1 MADFDIKPE
10 DIKDTSGLG
19 DKISEMYNRSKAT
32 MDLRTNNFE
41 LFTKISHNM
50 NLYEKRRNTEF
61 SEGTTQALK
70 RKLRAQTLQRVP
82 DGEITTQFDKNSIEQ
97 VETEFLFDTK
107 IVRSEFDGKD
117 MMKNLWRAFNT
128 SYDYGFACIRT
139 GFERDLDGDLR
150 ISWKQ
155 IGWNDVY
162 PAPDCDFIEEAE
174 WYVIR
179 EYISRAEIK
188 ALIDWD
194 TETVKD
200 KTYFEDTVKFLSDWE
215 PSEGPEYDSIPLAD
229 KKKGVTKVESI
240 EVLTLYKRGADEF
253 YSYVPSCH
261 AMLRMVKNEDPRKD
275 VPIHFLILEP
285 DPEFPLGCSSVMWTL
300 AQQQFADAF
309 QTSAYQTLL
318 LATKPPIMATGNL
331 MNAKIRMEP
340 AAFWDLG
347 NNPNN
352 KIEKFPVETT
362 TITQY
367 GSILENIGANMMKNL
382 NVTDQTIASDAN
394 VARYSGT
401 APGVH
406 EQAKD
411 KTITINQYAK
421 RIEIFF
427 CEWANHALRS
437 YIASMG
443 GKIKMTVD
451 EPTRRRIWDIEMAR
465 DQRRKQS
472 GEKPGESII
481 DGDKIEIDFDNL
493 STDLLSFSV
502 RAGSLIETREEEERR
517 NIQEMLIPVSQ
528 MLGNVSEKNRGAFEQ
543 NIMQMMARLFDLSNI
558 DVSAQ
563 TSQRIDDQLL
573 LEAQRATMD
582 QVMAQQQ
589 QINQIA
595 QQIMPNQGQQQP
607 GATPNQGPQDQQQP
621 SLAQPQGPQG
631 QQQPGLMP
639 NQEPLETIRAPQPDN
654 PGLTPELQQGVPSD
668 MNQISA
674 QGNLQ

>member
-1 MADFDIKPE
+1 MGRFNIDPE

-19 DKISEMYNRSKAT
+19 DKIDEMYNRSKAT
-32 MDLRTNNFE
+32 MNTRTDQFNM
-41 LFTKISHNM
+41 FTRISHNQS
-50 NLYEKRRNTEF
+50 LYDRGHARDVF

-70 RKLRAQTLQRVP
+70 RKIRAQTLQRVP
-82 DGEITTQFDKNSIEQ
+82 DGEIQTQFDKNSIEQ
-97 VETEFLFDTK
+97 VETEFLFETK
-107 IVRSEFDGKD
+107 VLTSEYDGKD
-117 MMKNLWRAFNT
+117 MLKNLWRAFNA
-128 SYDYGFACIRT
+128 SYDYGFACVRT

-179 EYISRAEIK
+179 EYVSQSDIQ

-200 KTYFEDTVKFLSDWE
+200 KTYFEDTVKYLADWK
-215 PSEGPEYDSIPLAD
+215 PNDGPEYNSVPLQD
-229 KKKGVTKVESI
+229 DIKGVTKVESF
-240 EVLTLYKRGADEF
+240 EVRTLYRRGDDEF
-253 YSYVPSCH
+253 YTWVPSCQ
-261 AMLRMVKNEDPRKD
+261 AMLRCVKNEDPRKD
-275 VPIHFLILEP
+275 VPVHFLVLEP

-331 MNAKIRMEP
+331 MNAKIKMEP

-367 GSILENIGANMMKNL
+367 GSILENVGSNMMKNL
-382 NVTDQTIASDAN
+382 NITDQTIASDAN

-401 APGVH
+401 APGVR
-406 EQAKD
+406 EQARD

-437 YIASMG
+437 YINSMSG
-443 GKIKMTVD
+443 EVEMTVN
-451 EPTRRRIWDIEMAR
+451 EETRRKIWDIEAVR
-465 DQRRKQS
+465 DNDAVQR
-472 GEKPGESII
+472 GERPTPSII
-481 DGDKIEIDFDNL
+481 DGDKITVNFDNL
-493 STDLLSFSV
+493 STDLLSFKV
-502 RAGSLIETREEEERR
+502 RVGSLIETREEEQRR
-517 NIQEMLIPVSQ
+517 SIQEMLVPVSQ
-528 MLGNVSEKNRGAFEQ
+528 MLGNVSEQNRSAFEK
-543 NIMQMMARLFDLSNI
+543 NIMQLLGRLFELSDI

-563 TSQRIDDQLL
+563 TAARVDDQLL
-573 LEAQRATMD
+573 LEAQRATME

-589 QINQIA
+589 QI
-595 QQIMPNQGQQQP
+595 QQIMQQLPQGGQAQDGAMPQQP
-607 GATPNQGPQDQQQP
+607 QVPQQAAQPVPGGQAPLTPPITDGVTSDTNSGQQP
-621 SLAQPQGPQG
+621 SPIQ
-631 QQQPGLMP
+631 
-639 NQEPLETIRAPQPDN
+639 
-654 PGLTPELQQGVPSD
+654 
-668 MNQISA
+668 
-674 QGNLQ
+674 

>member
-1 MADFDIKPE
+1 MGRFNIDPE

-19 DKISEMYNRSKAT
+19 DKIDEMYNRSKAT
-32 MDLRTNNFE
+32 MNTRTDQFNM
-41 LFTKISHNM
+41 FTRISHNQS
-50 NLYEKRRNTEF
+50 LYDRGHARDVF

-70 RKLRAQTLQRVP
+70 RKIRAQTLQRVP
-82 DGEITTQFDKNSIEQ
+82 DGEIQTQFDKNSIEQ
-97 VETEFLFDTK
+97 VETEFLFETK
-107 IVRSEFDGKD
+107 VLTSEYDGKD
-117 MMKNLWRAFNT
+117 MLKNLWRAFNA
-128 SYDYGFACIRT
+128 SYDYGFACVRT

-179 EYISRAEIK
+179 EYVSQSDIQ

-200 KTYFEDTVKFLSDWE
+200 RTYFEDTVKYLADWK
-215 PSEGPEYDSIPLAD
+215 PNDGPEYNSVPLQD
-229 KKKGVTKVESI
+229 DIKGVTKVESF
-240 EVLTLYKRGADEF
+240 EVRTLYRRGDDEF
-253 YSYVPSCH
+253 YTWVPSCQ
-261 AMLRMVKNEDPRKD
+261 AMLRCVKNEDPRKD
-275 VPIHFLILEP
+275 VPVHFLVLEP

-318 LATKPPIMATGNL
+318 LATKPPIIATGNL
-331 MNAKIRMEP
+331 MNAKIKMEP

-367 GSILENIGANMMKNL
+367 GSILENVGSNMMKNL
-382 NVTDQTIASDAN
+382 NITDQTIASDAN

-401 APGVH
+401 APGVR
-406 EQAKD
+406 EQARD

-437 YIASMG
+437 YINSMSG
-443 GKIKMTVD
+443 EVEMTVN
-451 EPTRRRIWDIEMAR
+451 EETRRKIWDIEAVR
-465 DQRRKQS
+465 DNDSVKR
-472 GEKPGESII
+472 GERPAPSII
-481 DGDKIEIDFDNL
+481 DGDKITVNFDNL
-493 STDLLSFSV
+493 STDLLSFKV
-502 RAGSLIETREEEERR
+502 RVGSLIETREEEQRR
-517 NIQEMLIPVSQ
+517 SIQEMLVPVSQ
-528 MLGNVSEKNRGAFEQ
+528 MLGNVSEQNRSAFEK
-543 NIMQMMARLFDLSNI
+543 NIMQLLGRLFELSDI

-563 TSQRIDDQLL
+563 TAARVDDQLL
-573 LEAQRATMD
+573 LEAQRATME

-589 QINQIA
+589 QI
-595 QQIMPNQGQQQP
+595 QQIMQQLPQGGQQQGGP
-607 GATPNQGPQDQQQP
+607 TPQETQAPQQPLTPPVTGGVPSEANSGQQP
-621 SLAQPQGPQG
+621 SPIQ
-631 QQQPGLMP
+631 
-639 NQEPLETIRAPQPDN
+639 
-654 PGLTPELQQGVPSD
+654 
-668 MNQISA
+668 
-674 QGNLQ
+674 

>member
-1 MADFDIKPE
+1 MGRFNIDPE

-19 DKISEMYNRSKAT
+19 DKIDEMYNRSKAT
-32 MDLRTNNFE
+32 MNTRTDQFNM
-41 LFTKISHNM
+41 FTRISHNQS
-50 NLYEKRRNTEF
+50 LYDRGHARDVF

-70 RKLRAQTLQRVP
+70 RKIRAQTLQRVP
-82 DGEITTQFDKNSIEQ
+82 DGEIQTQFDKNSIEQ
-97 VETEFLFDTK
+97 VETEFLFETK
-107 IVRSEFDGKD
+107 VLTSEYDGKD
-117 MMKNLWRAFNT
+117 MLKNLWRAFNA
-128 SYDYGFACIRT
+128 SYDYGFACVRT

-179 EYISRAEIK
+179 EYVSQSDIQ

-194 TETVKD
+194 SETVKD
-200 KTYFEDTVKFLSDWE
+200 KTYFEDTVKYLADWK
-215 PSEGPEYDSIPLAD
+215 PNDGPEYNSVPLQD
-229 KKKGVTKVESI
+229 DIKGVTKVESF
-240 EVLTLYKRGADEF
+240 EVRTLYRRGDDEF
-253 YSYVPSCH
+253 YTWVPSCQ
-261 AMLRMVKNEDPRKD
+261 AMLRCVKNEDPRKD
-275 VPIHFLILEP
+275 VPVHFLVLEP

-331 MNAKIRMEP
+331 MNAKIKMEP

-362 TITQY
+362 TLTSY
-367 GSILENIGANMMKNL
+367 GSILENVGANMMKNL

-406 EQAKD
+406 EQARD

-421 RIEIFF
+421 RVEAFF

-437 YIASMG
+437 YINSMSG
-443 GKIKMTVD
+443 EVEMTVD
-451 EPTRRRIWDIEMAR
+451 EETRRRIWDIEAAR
-465 DQRRKQS
+465 DKDA
-472 GEKPGESII
+472 EKRGDEPGKSVI
-481 DGDKIEIDFDNL
+481 DGDRITVDFDAL
-493 STDLLSFSV
+493 STDLLSFRV

-517 NIQEMLIPVSQ
+517 NIQEMLVPVSQ
-528 MLGNVSEKNRGAFEQ
+528 MMGNVSDENRAAFEQ
-543 NIMQMMARLFDLSNI
+543 NIMQMMGRLFELSNI

-563 TSQRIDDQLL
+563 TAQRVDDRLL
-573 LEAQRATMD
+573 LSAQRATME
-582 QVMAQQQ
+582 QVMMQQQ
-589 QINQIA
+589 QIQQLA
-595 QQIMPNQGQQQP
+595 QAVSGQPQVPQQPEIPQQQP
-607 GATPNQGPQDQQQP
+607 
-621 SLAQPQGPQG
+621 
-631 QQQPGLMP
+631 
-639 NQEPLETIRAPQPDN
+639 
-654 PGLTPELQQGVPSD
+654 LTPPVTGGVPSEL
-668 MNQISA
+668 NEGQQPAPI
-674 QGNLQ
+674 Q